1 MTAFEHWL
9 LSQTTDVDTLAGL
22 LFMEIYENDNPQVW
36 EMLKQETGRLNMEA
50 PDKITRET
58 FTNIAKQLIEK
69 SHAHNHH

>member
-9 LSQTTDVDTLAGL
+9 LTQTKDVDTLAGL

-36 EMLKQETGRLNMEA
+36 AMIENQSLNLEN
-50 PDKITRET
+50 PDKVTMET

-69 SHAHNHH
+69 SK